1 LKLIKKLNKKKMA
14 RYKIHVEYEGTNLV
28 GWQRQKNGIS
38 VQEIL
43 ENALFK
49 LTGEKKIVQGAGRT
63 DAGVHA
69 LNQVAHF
76 DIIKKIKTDAI
87 RDGLNFHIKNLYK
100 KVKIS
105 VLKCKKTN
113 KNFNARFDAKERTY
127 LYKILDRRSPPA
139 IQNKKIWHVKKKLDE
154 KLMKKAAKVLE
165 GKHDFTSFRSTDC
178 QAKSPVKTIN
188 SLKII
193 RKSSEIEIWIKAKSF
208 LHNQVRI
215 IAGTLMMVGKA
226 KWKKKDVEN
235 ALKAKKRG
243 AAGQTAPAYGLFL
256 FSVKY

>member
-1 LKLIKKLNKKKMA
+1 
-14 RYKIHVEYEGTNLV
+14 
-28 GWQRQKNGIS
+28 
-38 VQEIL
+38 
-43 ENALFK
+43 
-49 LTGEKKIVQGAGRT
+49 
-63 DAGVHA
+63 
-69 LNQVAHF
+69 
-76 DIIKKIKTDAI
+76 
-87 RDGLNFHIKNLYK
+87 
-100 KVKIS
+100 
-105 VLKCKKTN
+105 
-113 KNFNARFDAKERTY
+113 
-127 LYKILDRRSPPA
+127 
-139 IQNKKIWHVKKKLDE
+139 
-154 KLMKKAAKVLE
+154 MKKAAKVLE

-193 RKSSEIEIWIKAKSF
+193 RKSSEIEIWVKAKSF

>member
-1 LKLIKKLNKKKMA
+1 
-14 RYKIHVEYEGTNLV
+14 
-28 GWQRQKNGIS
+28 
-38 VQEIL
+38 
-43 ENALFK
+43 
-49 LTGEKKIVQGAGRT
+49 
-63 DAGVHA
+63 
-69 LNQVAHF
+69 
-76 DIIKKIKTDAI
+76 
-87 RDGLNFHIKNLYK
+87 
-100 KVKIS
+100 
-105 VLKCKKTN
+105 
-113 KNFNARFDAKERTY
+113 
-127 LYKILDRRSPPA
+127 
-139 IQNKKIWHVKKKLDE
+139 
-154 KLMKKAAKVLE
+154 MKKAAKVLE
-165 GKHDFTSFRSTDC
+165 GKHDFTSFRSTEC

-226 KWKKKDVEN
+226 KWKKKDVKN

>member
-1 LKLIKKLNKKKMA
+1 M
-14 RYKIHVEYEGTNLV
+14 
-28 GWQRQKNGIS
+28 
-38 VQEIL
+38 
-43 ENALFK
+43 
-49 LTGEKKIVQGAGRT
+49 
-63 DAGVHA
+63 
-69 LNQVAHF
+69 
-76 DIIKKIKTDAI
+76 
-87 RDGLNFHIKNLYK
+87 
-100 KVKIS
+100 
-105 VLKCKKTN
+105 
-113 KNFNARFDAKERTY
+113 
-127 LYKILDRRSPPA
+127 
-139 IQNKKIWHVKKKLDE
+139 
-154 KLMKKAAKVLE
+154 VLE
-165 GKHDFTSFRSTDC
+165 GKHDFASFRSTDC

-193 RKSSEIEIWIKAKSF
+193 RKSSEIEIWVKAKSF